1 MPNLSLAARADT
13 FRSILAS
20 TQVTDD
26 RTNRIDV
33 EEAIARLMD
42 LLRDVRNRKAS
53 LYIVG
58 NGGSAAVAS
67 HSVVDFLKVGGIR
80 AFTLTDVSV
89 LTAMANDVSYAE
101 SFEQVLDVHTLPGD
115 ALIAISSSGNS
126 MNIVNAAAKV
136 KSLDGTVVT
145 LSGFAPDNPLRARG
159 DLNVWVDSRDYG
171 MVEAAHQFILHV
183 LIDRLWHE
191 RDAAKMRP

>member
-1 MPNLSLAARADT
+1 MTNLSLDARADA
-13 FRSILAS
+13 FRIILAS
-20 TQVTDD
+20 TQVTDAKG
-26 RTNRIDV
+26 NRIEV
-33 EEAIARLMD
+33 EDGLTRLMD
-42 LLRDVRNRKAS
+42 LLRDVRRRHAS
-53 LYIVG
+53 LYVVG

-101 SFEQVLDVHTLPGD
+101 SFEQVLAVQTLPDD

-126 MNIVNAAAKV
+126 PNIVKAAAKV
-136 KSLDGTVVT
+136 KELGGTVVT

-159 DLNVWVDSRDYG
+159 DFNIWLDARDYG
-171 MVEAAHQFILHV
+171 MVEAGHQFILHV

-191 RDAAKMRP
+191 RDAATGSA